1 MVVVSPQRPV
11 RERNSKSLSPRRP
24 APTHTEPPPG
34 SAVRQTK
41 FNHKSIERLRSIGFP
56 RANGGFVTS
65 KGGGIS
71 ASEFGEGR
79 AEHNHQVNQDGRGR
93 GKGGQSQASGF
104 PASFDDVVGGD
115 NEKVWKP
122 EDKKSPEAFFPR
134 GTNGTKRAYELAL
147 KAFQDL
153 AREFD
158 LPSSRRPLMPEAIG
172 IGSVESAGR
181 PSSDEAVACMSDQGG
196 RSSRT
201 GSRPEQQSYSGAE
214 YFENA
219 GDDSDSE
226 GPATGV
232 CTAAEVEDF
241 DLALMKPSQPAAT
254 AGEARFSSANACSVR
269 KDMTRKTRYLL
280 MPVTSD
286 LKQDGYLV
294 SSVGMGAAAQDG
306 VKERGGKAAGGG
318 EGVEAN
324 NGRLPVGDDTVEVP
338 DVSGMSTAPAAGE
351 QGHDVAGDH
360 KDGVEVQQQRRPMSA
375 SHFDSSNIFSIFHER
390 DLRERPVTSRTEYI
404 RACAELSLSPIPVFD
419 QLLAF
424 GSKCGNGSVAAA
436 EDGGEDSDS
445 IPLFDL
451 DLRSYG
457 LGPKRS
463 LALAA
468 FLKTFRVATL
478 RSLNI
483 EDCGVPESAM
493 VSILQALKEEGRG
506 LVSLVISGNQI
517 KRASTAEIL
526 SELLEA
532 PASSLKILRLR
543 GCSVSLAAL
552 TALLPPMYDRRSSVK
567 SLCLSR
573 NGFGGEGAGTALASL
588 IDINISLTELDL
600 SDNHLGGQQARYP
613 SGDYSMIIQ
622 ALAVNSSLRTLDLG
636 WNSLSEQK
644 VADALV
650 EALKENQT
658 LTGLELGYAGLGE
671 EACLRLSEVLLGS
684 NYGVRHVGVGGTAIG
699 PFGAQAL
706 LLTMGVARRRGPGSN
721 SNNGGGA
728 DDGGEADRYQSTGG
742 RSDGSRSSSRS
753 NSQTSKR
760 SVSSRENSGETDS
773 CVGGGNGAWLT
784 VDMAHCCLAR
794 KATDGGSVDRAVN
807 ASAFDP
813 TSPNG
818 EYTLD
823 LSNALDRHVAR
834 RLQRLASTQSGKCW
848 VQSKLNRKTF
858 SFPTEAPSSFELPDS
873 GVLELTFAANRP
885 VLPPAWKDGHIEA
898 GGDGVDSRVGVRL
911 AETIISLHPV
921 TLAQGHAILSAFSAC
936 TRAGVAAALIR
947 HNPRTEHVE
956 KYLDELPSTE
966 REKVEHIGCM
976 GSFLRWFSS
985 INPTCRYRLR
995 LGLPAERLAA
1005 TRLADLNM
1013 MDRSAFQ
1020 LAGMKDVSQNGD
1032 WDNFRNGTLDG
1043 NPIVYPKGGGW
1054 VPPPQGLLCID
1065 YVSPFEPAYTEDGEE
1080 TSPSPMTD
1088 QEFQVFMA
1096 THVILEDQ
1104 PAPIQGEV
1112 AEALIADAFQAF
1124 DKGGQDPVIAQTGM
1138 TKASGFP
1145 RTPSIQQVR
1154 DAIAEIQTIR
1164 HEENS
1169 SAKVDDDKH
1178 GDNNTG
1184 GANQVDDGSESGDQQ
1199 EIETSTGNST
1209 NEKNVKE
1216 EDGAGE
1222 QDEGDKAKVK
1232 QQLGQKDFANVW
1244 RLLMVRELADRRL
1257 PTLRRLSSGIWLST
1271 DQLARILYA
1280 LKHDKD
1286 NPCDPVEAV
1295 TFLFRRLTDRE
1306 NFHRVTHQLPDEDMV
1321 RVGDALG
1328 WLNVFNPFR
1337 PDGTYR
1343 LNLNRPDEKR
1353 VAAAVMELVRI
1364 PMDIGKAALMQAFPS
1379 GAFGAHTE
1387 NFVPPKTWKRTLP
1400 SSGRWSFK
1408 LALESQRT
1416 DPSST
1421 VPPSNENFGDNNGSN
1436 DVDDDNGKVARQEEV
1451 QQERDSFADKNPPS
1465 AAEGIQPK
1473 DETQGQGG
1481 SNDENIRSTPQ
1492 TSDVDDTIG
1501 DPSPI
1506 VQTVAVVA
1514 DAPERG
1520 YDIWPGRATCR
1531 EVCEKCLSWELEDDD
1546 FRVPDERVGGE
1557 GDAVESGLGDTEEQ
1571 REEEVAVR
1579 AALMRRQA
1587 KLLAALR
1594 GMHTNDQAGGV
1605 DVG

>member
-1 MVVVSPQRPV
+1 MVVASPQRPV
-11 RERNSKSLSPRRP
+11 RERNSKSLSPRHP
-24 APTHTEPPPG
+24 APTHAEPPPG
-34 SAVRQTK
+34 SAVRHTK

-56 RANGGFVTS
+56 RANGGGFVTS
-65 KGGGIS
+65 KSGGIS

-79 AEHNHQVNQDGRGR
+79 AEHDHRVNQDGHGR

-104 PASFDDVVGGD
+104 PASFEHVGGGD

-122 EDKKSPEAFFPR
+122 EDKKSPEASIPR
-134 GTNGTKRAYELAL
+134 RTNGTKRAYELAL

-158 LPSSRRPLMPEAIG
+158 LPSSRRPLTPEAIG
-172 IGSVESAGR
+172 VGSVESGGQ
-181 PSSDEAVACMSDQGG
+181 PPSDESVACMSDQSDQGG

-201 GSRPEQQSYSGAE
+201 GSRPEQQSCSGAE
-214 YFENA
+214 CFEDA
-219 GDDSDSE
+219 GDDLDSE
-226 GPATGV
+226 GPTTGV

-254 AGEARFSSANACSVR
+254 AGEARFSSANACSMR
-269 KDMTRKTRYLL
+269 KDMTRKTRHLL
-280 MPVTSD
+280 MPVTGD
-286 LKQDGYLV
+286 LKQVDSLV

-318 EGVEAN
+318 QGVEAN
-324 NGRLPVGDDTVEVP
+324 NGRLPVGDDTVDVP
-338 DVSGMSTAPAAGE
+338 GVSGMSTAPAGGE
-351 QGHDVAGDH
+351 QGHVVPGDH

-436 EDGGEDSDS
+436 EDAGEDSDS

-506 LVSLVISGNQI
+506 IVSLDISGNQI

-526 SELLEA
+526 SELLEP

-552 TALLPPMYDRRSSVK
+552 TALLPPMHDRRSSVK

-588 IDINISLTELDL
+588 IDINISLKELDL
-600 SDNHLGGQQARYP
+600 SDNHLGGQQLA
-613 SGDYSMIIQ
+613 MIVQ

-636 WNSLSEQK
+636 WNSLSEEK

-650 EALKENQT
+650 EALKENQA
-658 LTGLELGYAGLGE
+658 LTRLELGYAGLGE
-671 EACLRLSEVLLGS
+671 EACVRLSEVLVGS
-684 NYGVRHVGVGGTAIG
+684 NYGIRHVGVPGTAIG

-706 LLTMGVARRRGPGSN
+706 LLAMGVARRRGPGSN
-721 SNNGGGA
+721 GHNGDGA
-728 DDGGEADRYQSTGG
+728 DDGEEADRYQSTGG
-742 RSDGSRSSSRS
+742 RSDGSRRRSRS

-760 SVSSRENSGETDS
+760 SVPSRENSRDTDS

-794 KATDGGSVDRAVN
+794 KATDDGSVDRAVN
-807 ASAFDP
+807 ASAFNP

-834 RLQRLASTQSGKCW
+834 WLQRLASTQSGKCW
-848 VQSKLNRKTF
+848 VQSKLNKKAF
-858 SFPTEAPSSFELPDS
+858 LFPTEAPSSFELPDS
-873 GVLELTFAANRP
+873 GLLELTFAANRP
-885 VLPPAWKDGHIEA
+885 VLPPVWKDGHVEAAIQKVKA
-898 GGDGVDSRVGVRL
+898 GGDGVDSLVGVRL
-911 AETIISLHPV
+911 AETIMSLHPV
-921 TLAQGHAILSAFSAC
+921 TLAQGHAILSAF
-936 TRAGVAAALIR
+936 
-947 HNPRTEHVE
+947 
-956 KYLDELPSTE
+956 
-966 REKVEHIGCM
+966 
-976 GSFLRWFSS
+976 RWFSS
-985 INPTCRYRLR
+985 SNPTCSYRLR
-995 LGLPAERLAA
+995 LGIPAERLAA
-1005 TRLADLNM
+1005 TRLAD
-1013 MDRSAFQ
+1013 
-1020 LAGMKDVSQNGD
+1020 NGD
-1032 WDNFRNGTLDG
+1032 WDNFRNGMLDG
-1043 NPIVYPKGGGW
+1043 NPFVYPKGGGW

-1065 YVSPFEPAYTEDGEE
+1065 YVSPFEPAYMEDGEE

-1088 QEFQVFMA
+1088 QEFRVFMA

-1104 PAPIQGEV
+1104 PAPLQGEV
-1112 AEALIADAFQAF
+1112 AEAFIADAFRAF
-1124 DKGGQDPVIAQTGM
+1124 DK
-1138 TKASGFP
+1138 
-1145 RTPSIQQVR
+1145 VR
-1154 DAIAEIQTIR
+1154 DAIAEIQTIQ
-1164 HEENS
+1164 HEEDS
-1169 SAKVDDDKH
+1169 SATVDDDKD
-1178 GDNNTG
+1178 GDGNTG
-1184 GANQVDDGSESGDQQ
+1184 GANQADDDSESGDQQ
-1199 EIETSTGNST
+1199 
-1209 NEKNVKE
+1209 KNDKE
-1216 EDGAGE
+1216 
-1222 QDEGDKAKVK
+1222 
-1232 QQLGQKDFANVW
+1232 
-1244 RLLMVRELADRRL
+1244 
-1257 PTLRRLSSGIWLST
+1257 
-1271 DQLARILYA
+1271 
-1280 LKHDKD
+1280 

-1353 VAAAVMELVRI
+1353 LAAAVMELVRI
-1364 PMDIGKAALMQAFPS
+1364 PMDIGKPALMQAFPS
-1379 GAFGAHTE
+1379 GAFGSHTE
-1387 NFVPPKTWKRTLP
+1387 NFVPPKTWKRALP

-1408 LALESQRT
+1408 LAVETQRT
-1416 DPSST
+1416 DPSSA
-1421 VPPSNENFGDNNGSN
+1421 VPPSNENVGGNNGSN
-1436 DVDDDNGKVARQEEV
+1436 NIDEDNDKVAQQEEV
-1451 QQERDSFADKNPPS
+1451 QQERDNFADKDPPS
-1465 AAEGIQPK
+1465 AGEGLQPK
-1473 DETQGQGG
+1473 DETQGKGG
-1481 SNDENIRSTPQ
+1481 STDENIRSTPE
-1492 TSDVDDTIG
+1492 TSGVDDTIG
-1501 DPSPI
+1501 GASP
-1506 VQTVAVVA
+1506 VLQTVAVA
-1514 DAPERG
+1514 DAAERG
-1520 YDIWPGRATCR
+1520 FDIWPGRATCR
-1531 EVCEKCLSWELEDDD
+1531 EVCEKYLSWELEDDD
-1546 FRVPDERVGGE
+1546 FREPDERGGLE
-1557 GDAVESGLGDTEEQ
+1557 GDAVESGLGNTEKQ

-1594 GMHTNDQAGGV
+1594 DMQTNDQAGGV

>member
-1 MVVVSPQRPV
+1 SSR
-11 RERNSKSLSPRRP
+11 
-24 APTHTEPPPG
+24 
-34 SAVRQTK
+34 
-41 FNHKSIERLRSIGFP
+41 
-56 RANGGFVTS
+56 
-65 KGGGIS
+65 
-71 ASEFGEGR
+71 FGEGR
-79 AEHNHQVNQDGRGR
+79 AEHNHRVNQDGHGR

-104 PASFDDVVGGD
+104 PASFEDVGDGG
-115 NEKVWKP
+115 NEKVWTL
-122 EDKKSPEAFFPR
+122 EDKKSPEAFIPR

-158 LPSSRRPLMPEAIG
+158 LPSSRRLLTPEAIG
-172 IGSVESAGR
+172 VGSVESRGR
-181 PSSDEAVACMSDQGG
+181 PSSDEPVACMSDQGG

-201 GSRPEQQSYSGAE
+201 GSRPEQQSCSGAE
-214 YFENA
+214 YF
-219 GDDSDSE
+219 DDTDDDLDSE
-226 GPATGV
+226 DPATGV
-232 CTAAEVEDF
+232 CTAVEVEDF

-254 AGEARFSSANACSVR
+254 AREARFSSPNACSVR
-269 KDMTRKTRYLL
+269 KDVTRKTRHFL
-280 MPVTSD
+280 MPVTGD
-286 LKQDGYLV
+286 LKQVDSLV

-306 VKERGGKAAGGG
+306 VKGRGVKAAGGG

-324 NGRLPVGDDTVEVP
+324 NGRLSVGDDTVEVLE
-338 DVSGMSTAPAAGE
+338 VSGVSTAPVAGE
-351 QGHDVAGDH
+351 QGHVVAGDH

-375 SHFDSSNIFSIFHER
+375 SHFDSSKFFSIFHER

-436 EDGGEDSDS
+436 EDAGEDSDS
-445 IPLFDL
+445 IPIFDL

-506 LVSLVISGNQI
+506 LVSLDISGNQI
-517 KRASTAEIL
+517 KRASTAEIV

-532 PASSLKILRLR
+532 PASSIKILRLR

-588 IDINISLTELDL
+588 IDINVSLTELDL
-600 SDNHLGGQQARYP
+600 SDNHLGGQQLA
-613 SGDYSMIIQ
+613 MIIQ

-636 WNSLSEQK
+636 WNSLSEEK

-658 LTGLELGYAGLGE
+658 LTRLELGYAGLRE

-684 NYGVRHVGVGGTAIG
+684 NYGIRRVGVDGTAIG

-706 LLTMGVARRRGPGSN
+706 LLAMGVARRRGPSSN
-721 SNNGGGA
+721 GNNGDGA
-728 DDGGEADRYQSTGG
+728 DDGEGEDRYQSTGG

-753 NSQTSKR
+753 NSQTSKT
-760 SVSSRENSGETDS
+760 SVPSRENSGDTDS
-773 CVGGGNGAWLT
+773 CVDGGNGAWLT

-794 KATDGGSVDRAVN
+794 KATDSGSVDRAVN

-848 VQSKLNRKTF
+848 VQSKLNKKAF

-885 VLPPAWKDGHIEA
+885 VLPPAWKDGHVEAAIQKIQA
-898 GGDGVDSRVGVRL
+898 GGDGVDNLVSVRL
-911 AETIISLHPV
+911 AETIMSLHPV
-921 TLAQGHAILSAFSAC
+921 TLAQGRAILSAFSAC
-936 TRAGVAAALIR
+936 TRARVAAALIR
-947 HNPRTEHVE
+947 HNPRTEDAE

-985 INPTCRYRLR
+985 TNPTCRYRLR
-995 LGLPAERLAA
+995 LGIPAERLAA

-1013 MDRSAFQ
+1013 IERSAFQ

-1032 WDNFRNGTLDG
+1032 WDNLRNGTLDG
-1043 NPIVYPKGGGW
+1043 NPFVYPKGGGW

-1065 YVSPFEPAYTEDGEE
+1065 YVSPFEPAYTKDGEE

-1088 QEFQVFMA
+1088 QEFRVFMA

-1104 PAPIQGEV
+1104 PAPVQGEV

-1124 DKGGQDPVIAQTGM
+1124 DKGGQDPVIAQTLM

-1154 DAIAEIQTIR
+1154 DAITEIQTIQ
-1164 HEENS
+1164 HEEDS
-1169 SAKVDDDKH
+1169 SATVDDDKH

-1184 GANQVDDGSESGDQQ
+1184 GANQVDNDSESGDQHK
-1199 EIETSTGNST
+1199 IATSTGNST

-1222 QDEGDKAKVK
+1222 ADEGDKAKVK
-1232 QQLGQKDFANVW
+1232 QQLGQRDFANVW

-1271 DQLARILYA
+1271 NQLARIFYA
-1280 LKHDKD
+1280 LKHDKE

-1337 PDGTYR
+1337 PDGIYR

-1353 VAAAVMELVRI
+1353 VAAAVMDLAQI

-1387 NFVPPKTWKRTLP
+1387 NFVPPKTWKRALP

-1408 LALESQRT
+1408 LAMESQRT

-1421 VPPSNENFGDNNGSN
+1421 VPPSNENVVGDNNGSN
-1436 DVDDDNGKVARQEEV
+1436 DVDDDNGKVAQQEEV
-1451 QQERDSFADKNPPS
+1451 QQEGDSFADKDPPS
-1465 AAEGIQPK
+1465 DGEGIQPK

-1481 SNDENIRSTPQ
+1481 STGQNIRSTTE
-1492 TSDVDDTIG
+1492 TSDADTIG
-1501 DPSPI
+1501 DASPV
-1506 VQTVAVVA
+1506 VQTLAVVA

-1520 YDIWPGRATCR
+1520 FDIWPGRAICR
-1531 EVCEKCLSWELEDDD
+1531 EVCEKYLSWELEDDD
-1546 FRVPDERVGGE
+1546 FFVLDERVGGE
-1557 GDAVESGLGDTEEQ
+1557 GDAVENGLGDTEEQ

-1594 GMHTNDQAGGV
+1594 GMQTNDQAGGV

>member
-24 APTHTEPPPG
+24 PPTQTEPPPD
-34 SAVRQTK
+34 SAVRHTK

-56 RANGGFVTS
+56 RANGGGLVTS

-71 ASEFGEGR
+71 ASKFGEGR
-79 AEHNHQVNQDGRGR
+79 AEHNHRVNQDGHGR

-104 PASFDDVVGGD
+104 PTSFEDVGDGGD
-115 NEKVWKP
+115 EKVWKP
-122 EDKKSPEAFFPR
+122 EDKKSPEAFIPR

-158 LPSSRRPLMPEAIG
+158 LPSSRRPLTPEAIG
-172 IGSVESAGR
+172 VGSVESRGR
-181 PSSDEAVACMSDQGG
+181 PSSDESEACMSDQGG

-201 GSRPEQQSYSGAE
+201 GSRLEQQSCPGAE
-214 YFENA
+214 YF
-219 GDDSDSE
+219 DDADDDLDSE

-254 AGEARFSSANACSVR
+254 PREARFSSANACSVR
-269 KDMTRKTRYLL
+269 KDVTRKTRHLL
-280 MPVTSD
+280 MPVTGD
-286 LKQDGYLV
+286 LKQVDSLV
-294 SSVGMGAAAQDG
+294 SSVGMGVAAQDG
-306 VKERGGKAAGGG
+306 VKGRGVKAAGGG

-338 DVSGMSTAPAAGE
+338 EVSGVSTAPAAGE
-351 QGHDVAGDH
+351 VGHVVAGDY

-424 GSKCGNGSVAAA
+424 GSKGGNGSVAAA
-436 EDGGEDSDS
+436 EDAGEDSDS

-483 EDCGVPESAM
+483 EGCGVPESAM
-493 VSILQALKEEGRG
+493 VSILQALKDEGRG
-506 LVSLVISGNQI
+506 LVSLDISGNQI

-532 PASSLKILRLR
+532 PASSIKILRLR

-552 TALLPPMYDRRSSVK
+552 TTLLPPMYDRRSSVK

-613 SGDYSMIIQ
+613 SWDYCCCSFPPSPQLAMIIQ

-636 WNSLSEQK
+636 WNSLSEEK

-658 LTGLELGYAGLGE
+658 LTRLELGYAGLRE

-684 NYGVRHVGVGGTAIG
+684 NYGIRHVGVDGTAIG

-706 LLTMGVARRRGPGSN
+706 LLAMGVARRRGPGSN
-721 SNNGGGA
+721 GNNDDGA
-728 DDGGEADRYQSTGG
+728 DDGEEADRYQSTGG

-760 SVSSRENSGETDS
+760 SVPIRENSGDTDS

-794 KATDGGSVDRAVN
+794 KATDSGSVDRAVN

-848 VQSKLNRKTF
+848 VQSKLNKKAF
-858 SFPTEAPSSFELPDS
+858 SFPAEAPSSFELPDS

-898 GGDGVDSRVGVRL
+898 GGDGVDSLVGVRL
-911 AETIISLHPV
+911 AEAIMSLHPV
-921 TLAQGHAILSAFSAC
+921 TLAQGRAILSAFSAC
-936 TRAGVAAALIR
+936 TRARVAAALIR
-947 HNPRTEHVE
+947 HNPRTEDAE

-985 INPTCRYRLR
+985 SNPTCRYRLR
-995 LGLPAERLAA
+995 LGIPAERLAA

-1013 MDRSAFQ
+1013 MERSAFQ
-1020 LAGMKDVSQNGD
+1020 LAGMKDVSQ
-1032 WDNFRNGTLDG
+1032 
-1043 NPIVYPKGGGW
+1043 V
-1054 VPPPQGLLCID
+1054 
-1065 YVSPFEPAYTEDGEE
+1065 GE
-1080 TSPSPMTD
+1080 
-1088 QEFQVFMA
+1088 
-1096 THVILEDQ
+1096 
-1104 PAPIQGEV
+1104 
-1112 AEALIADAFQAF
+1112 
-1124 DKGGQDPVIAQTGM
+1124 
-1138 TKASGFP
+1138 
-1145 RTPSIQQVR
+1145 
-1154 DAIAEIQTIR
+1154 
-1164 HEENS
+1164 
-1169 SAKVDDDKH
+1169 
-1178 GDNNTG
+1178 
-1184 GANQVDDGSESGDQQ
+1184 
-1199 EIETSTGNST
+1199 
-1209 NEKNVKE
+1209 
-1216 EDGAGE
+1216 
-1222 QDEGDKAKVK
+1222 
-1232 QQLGQKDFANVW
+1232 
-1244 RLLMVRELADRRL
+1244 
-1257 PTLRRLSSGIWLST
+1257 
-1271 DQLARILYA
+1271 
-1280 LKHDKD
+1280 
-1286 NPCDPVEAV
+1286 
-1295 TFLFRRLTDRE
+1295 
-1306 NFHRVTHQLPDEDMV
+1306 
-1321 RVGDALG
+1321 
-1328 WLNVFNPFR
+1328 
-1337 PDGTYR
+1337 
-1343 LNLNRPDEKR
+1343 
-1353 VAAAVMELVRI
+1353 
-1364 PMDIGKAALMQAFPS
+1364 
-1379 GAFGAHTE
+1379 
-1387 NFVPPKTWKRTLP
+1387 
-1400 SSGRWSFK
+1400 
-1408 LALESQRT
+1408 
-1416 DPSST
+1416 
-1421 VPPSNENFGDNNGSN
+1421 
-1436 DVDDDNGKVARQEEV
+1436 
-1451 QQERDSFADKNPPS
+1451 
-1465 AAEGIQPK
+1465 
-1473 DETQGQGG
+1473 
-1481 SNDENIRSTPQ
+1481 
-1492 TSDVDDTIG
+1492 
-1501 DPSPI
+1501 
-1506 VQTVAVVA
+1506 
-1514 DAPERG
+1514 
-1520 YDIWPGRATCR
+1520 
-1531 EVCEKCLSWELEDDD
+1531 
-1546 FRVPDERVGGE
+1546 
-1557 GDAVESGLGDTEEQ
+1557 
-1571 REEEVAVR
+1571 
-1579 AALMRRQA
+1579 
-1587 KLLAALR
+1587 
-1594 GMHTNDQAGGV
+1594 
-1605 DVG
+1605 